1 MLKKE
6 RQELIIHEVNLH
18 NKVLV
23 ADLSTKISV
32 SEDTVRRDLIEL
44 SDEGRLVKVH
54 GGAISNSFRNSY
66 KHTDIYSLDQKKVI
80 AQKAVSIIEDGMLV
94 FTTGGTTL
102 LEMLRILPQSLR
114 ATFVTVSVPGAF
126 ELLQHPQVEVIIIG
140 GKLSRNAQIVVGG
153 EAIHRIRKFNADLA
167 FLGVNAIDKQRGIT
181 DNDYEVTLV
190 KQAIIESSSHVAA
203 LTISEKLNTVQKI
216 QVCPPGG
223 YHSLVTELPPDHAL
237 LHPYQQ
243 SSTTIL

>member
-23 ADLSTKISV
+23 TDLSAKISV

-66 KHTDIYSLDQKKVI
+66 KHTDVYSLDQKKVI
-80 AQKAVSIIEDGMLV
+80 AQKAVSVIRDGMLV

-102 LEMLRILPQSLR
+102 LEMLRILPRSLR
-114 ATFVTVSVPGAF
+114 ATFVTVSVQGAF
-126 ELLQHPQVEVIIIG
+126 ELMQHPHIEVILIG
-140 GKLSRNAQIVVGG
+140 GKLSHNAQIAIGG
-153 EAIHRIRKFNADLA
+153 EAIHRIKKFNADLA
-167 FLGVNAIDKQRGIT
+167 FLGVNAIDTERGIT
-181 DNDYEVTLV
+181 DNDYEVTLI
-190 KQAIIESSSHVAA
+190 KQAIIESSAHVVA
-203 LTISEKLNTVQKI
+203 LSIAEKLNTVQKI
-216 QVCPPGG
+216 QVCPPEG
-223 YHSLVTELPPDHAL
+223 YQTLITELPPGDPL
-237 LHPYQQ
+237 LQPYHNKNK
-243 SSTTIL
+243 TII